1 MSRSYSKSGANSVRS
16 DMPTSNPEAKWP
28 SEAYFAALY
37 PGIPTSKSKRSLL
50 PLADA
55 FKKYPQMEEAIGKY
69 EPYYNRYNRV
79 WEGIP
84 NSVERGMETIK
95 KDLDEKLTK
104 LERKVNF
111 KLGPFQQ
118 RESDGVIE
126 SKTTILGLGTNFEL
140 VARRR
145 WTGPLERDDPPVS
158 FQGDPE
164 YFIRRI
170 PRPPKEGK

>member
-1 MSRSYSKSGANSVRS
+1 MARGNSRANSEL
-16 DMPTSNPEAKWP
+16 PTSDPGAKWP
-28 SEAYFAALY
+28 SDAYFAALY
-37 PGIPTSKSKRSLL
+37 PGIPTTKSKRSLL
-50 PLADA
+50 PIEEA
-55 FKKYPQMEEAIGKY
+55 FKKYPQMSEAIGKY
-69 EPYYNRYNRV
+69 APSYNRYTFQM
-79 WEGIP
+79 EGIP
-84 NSVERGMETIK
+84 NSVERGMETLK
-95 KDLDEKLTK
+95 KDLDDKLSK

-118 RESDGVIE
+118 RESSGVIE

-158 FQGDPE
+158 FQGDAE

-170 PRPPKEGK
+170 PRPPKD